1 MADFD
6 YTDDSFADGESGKK
20 SFSLDMLDIFSILTL
35 VAAACMGAYFLLLF
49 INPYT
54 ALNPLP
60 PNTPI
65 PPIIIPSAT
74 ITPLQ
79 LDELWTETPTIQ
91 PTITPTSRATFTPIS
106 TQTPLYLIEPTST
119 PKPPDPTATPGMPFT
134 AEIKYVDATIF
145 HPDTN
150 CNWLGVGGVV
160 LDLNGAHYW
169 GVQVRVQGT
178 LVGKTVDLGPQISG
192 TANSFGYGISGFDF
206 MLSDVPLPS
215 DETLFIRIF
224 DQAGLPLSD
233 EIRFSTLA
241 DCEKNSVFIT
251 FRQVR

>member
-35 VAAACMGAYFLLLF
+35 VAAACMGAFFLLIF

-119 PKPPDPTATPGMPFT
+119 PIPPEPTATPGMPFT
-134 AEIKYVDATIF
+134 AEVQAVASTIF
-145 HPDTN
+145 HPDLG
-150 CNWLGVGGVV
+150 CNWMGVAGVV
-160 LDLNGAHYW
+160 VDRKNNFVNPGNVIELGGNLLGKSIDPREL
-169 GVQVRVQGT
+169 RVT
-178 LVGKTVDLGPQISG
+178 G
-192 TANSFGYGISGFDF
+192 TANIYGKTGFEIYLENAPIPSENTLWIQLLGADA
-206 MLSDVPLPS
+206 MPQSDKIYFSTSAECDKNLV
-215 DETLFIRIF
+215 FIRF
-224 DQAGLPLSD
+224 KRVD
-233 EIRFSTLA
+233 
-241 DCEKNSVFIT
+241 
-251 FRQVR
+251 